1 MSTKK
6 FKTKKD
12 LVVIDREGLEST
24 VFKLLPDGFGSPI
37 YEFENNERTDR
48 VIGYNYNVNGIEGPY
63 EDVNLTIKVKK
74 ELVKLE
80 PRDFVRLKVDMDET
94 KIFSF
99 KNSFEIKT
107 SIWISEVK
115 QMVKKVQTKEQT
127 NG

>member
-24 VFKLLPDGFGSPI
+24 VFKLLPDGFGSAI

-48 VIGYNYNVNGIEGPY
+48 IIGYNYNVNGVEGPY

-74 ELVKLE
+74 KLVKLE
-80 PRDFVRLKVDMDET
+80 PRDFIQFKVDMDET

-107 SIWISEVK
+107 SIWISEVE
-115 QMVKKVQTKEQT
+115 QMVKGGA
-127 NG
+127 N

>member
-24 VFKLLPDGFGSPI
+24 VFKLLPDGFGSAI

-48 VIGYNYNVNGIEGPY
+48 IIGYNYNVNGVEGPY

-74 ELVKLE
+74 KLVKLE
-80 PRDFVRLKVDMDET
+80 PRDFVQFKVDMDET

-107 SIWISEVK
+107 SIWISEIE
-115 QMVKKVQTKEQT
+115 QMVK
-127 NG
+127 NGVS

>member
-12 LVVIDREGLEST
+12 LVVIDREGLENT
-24 VFKLLPDGFGSPI
+24 VFKLLPDGFGSAI

-48 VIGYNYNVNGIEGPY
+48 IIGYNYNVNGVAGPY
-63 EDVNLTIKVKK
+63 EDVNLTIKFSKK
-74 ELVKLE
+74 LVKFE
-80 PRDFVRLKVDMDET
+80 PRDFIRFKVDMDET

-107 SIWISEVK
+107 SIWISEIEK
-115 QMVKKVQTKEQT
+115 MEQT

>member
-24 VFKLLPDGFGSPI
+24 VFKLLPDGFGSAI

-48 VIGYNYNVNGIEGPY
+48 VIGYNYNVNGVEGPY

-74 ELVKLE
+74 KLVKLE
-80 PRDFVRLKVDMDET
+80 PRDFVQFKVDMDET

-107 SIWISEVK
+107 SIWISEIE
-115 QMVKKVQTKEQT
+115 QMVKGGA
-127 NG
+127 N

>member
-24 VFKLLPDGFGSPI
+24 VFKLLPDGFGSAI

-48 VIGYNYNVNGIEGPY
+48 IIGYNYNVNGVEGPY
-63 EDVNLTIKVKK
+63 EDVNLTIKFSKK
-74 ELVKLE
+74 LVKLE
-80 PRDFVRLKVDMDET
+80 PRDFIQFKVDMNET

-107 SIWISEVK
+107 SIWISEIEK
-115 QMVKKVQTKEQT
+115 MVK
-127 NG
+127 NGVN

>member
-1 MSTKK
+1 MSTNK

-12 LVVIDREGLEST
+12 LVVIDREGLENT
-24 VFKLLPDGFGSPI
+24 VFKLLPDGFGSAI

-48 VIGYNYNVNGIEGPY
+48 IIGYNYNVNGVEGPY

-74 ELVKLE
+74 KLVKLE
-80 PRDFVRLKVDMDET
+80 PRDFVQFKVDMDET

-107 SIWISEVK
+107 SIWISEIEK
-115 QMVKKVQTKEQT
+115 MVK
-127 NG
+127 NGVN

>member
-24 VFKLLPDGFGSPI
+24 VFKLLPDGFGSAI

-48 VIGYNYNVNGIEGPY
+48 IIGYNYNVNGVEGPY
-63 EDVNLTIKVKK
+63 EDVNLTIKFSKK
-74 ELVKLE
+74 LVKLE
-80 PRDFVRLKVDMDET
+80 PRDFIQFKVDMNET

-107 SIWISEVK
+107 SIWISEVE
-115 QMVKKVQTKEQT
+115 QMVKGGA
-127 NG
+127 N

>member
-24 VFKLLPDGFGSPI
+24 VFKLLPDGFGSAI

-48 VIGYNYNVNGIEGPY
+48 IIGYNYNVNGVQGPY
-63 EDVNLTIKVKK
+63 EDVNLTIKFSKK
-74 ELVKLE
+74 LVKLE
-80 PRDFVRLKVDMDET
+80 PRDFIQFKVDMDET

-107 SIWISEVK
+107 SIWISEIEK
-115 QMVKKVQTKEQT
+115 MVK
-127 NG
+127 NGVN

>member
-24 VFKLLPDGFGSPI
+24 VFKLLPDGFGSAI

-48 VIGYNYNVNGIEGPY
+48 IIGYNYNVNGVEGPY

-74 ELVKLE
+74 KLVKLE
-80 PRDFVRLKVDMDET
+80 PRDFIQFKVDMNET

-107 SIWISEVK
+107 SIWISEIEK
-115 QMVKKVQTKEQT
+115 MVK
-127 NG
+127 NGVN

>member
-24 VFKLLPDGFGSPI
+24 VFKLLPDGFGSAI

-48 VIGYNYNVNGIEGPY
+48 IIGYNYNVNGVEGPY
-63 EDVNLTIKVKK
+63 EDVNLTIKFSKK
-74 ELVKLE
+74 LVKLE
-80 PRDFVRLKVDMDET
+80 PRDFIQFKVDMDET

-107 SIWISEVK
+107 SIWISEIEK
-115 QMVKKVQTKEQT
+115 MVK
-127 NG
+127 NGVN

>member
-12 LVVIDREGLEST
+12 LVVIDREGLENT
-24 VFKLLPDGFGSPI
+24 VFKLLPDGFGSAI

-48 VIGYNYNVNGIEGPY
+48 IIGYNYNVNGVEGPY

-74 ELVKLE
+74 KLVKLE
-80 PRDFVRLKVDMDET
+80 PRDFIQFKVDMDET

-107 SIWISEVK
+107 SIWISEIEK
-115 QMVKKVQTKEQT
+115 MVK
-127 NG
+127 NGVN

>member
-12 LVVIDREGLEST
+12 LVVIDHEGLEST
-24 VFKLLPDGFGSPI
+24 VFKLLPDGFGSAI

-48 VIGYNYNVNGIEGPY
+48 IIGYNYNVNGVEGPY

-74 ELVKLE
+74 KLVKLE
-80 PRDFVRLKVDMDET
+80 PRDFVQFKVDMDET

-107 SIWISEVK
+107 SIWISEIE
-115 QMVKKVQTKEQT
+115 QMVKGGA
-127 NG
+127 N

>member
-24 VFKLLPDGFGSPI
+24 VFKLLPDGFGSAI

-48 VIGYNYNVNGIEGPY
+48 IIGYNYNVNGVEGPY

-74 ELVKLE
+74 KLVKLE
-80 PRDFVRLKVDMDET
+80 PRDFVRFKVDMDET

-107 SIWISEVK
+107 SIWISEIEK
-115 QMVKKVQTKEQT
+115 MVK
-127 NG
+127 NGVN

>member
-1 MSTKK
+1 MPK

-12 LVVIDREGLEST
+12 LIVIDREGLEST

-48 VIGYNYNVNGIEGPY
+48 IIGYNYNVNGVEGPY
-63 EDVNLTIKVKK
+63 EDVNLTIKFKK
-74 ELVKLE
+74 KLVKFE
-80 PRDFVRLKVDMDET
+80 PRDFIQFKVDMNET

-107 SIWISEVK
+107 SIWISEIEK
-115 QMVKKVQTKEQT
+115 MVK
-127 NG
+127 NGVN

>member
-24 VFKLLPDGFGSPI
+24 VFKLLPDGFGSAI

-48 VIGYNYNVNGIEGPY
+48 IIGYNYNVNGVEGPY

-74 ELVKLE
+74 KLVKLE
-80 PRDFVRLKVDMDET
+80 PRDFIQFKVDMDET

-107 SIWISEVK
+107 SIWISEIEK
-115 QMVKKVQTKEQT
+115 MVK
-127 NG
+127 NGVS

>member
-24 VFKLLPDGFGSPI
+24 VFKLLPDGFGSAI

-48 VIGYNYNVNGIEGPY
+48 IIGYNYNVNGVEGPY
-63 EDVNLTIKVKK
+63 EDVNLTIKFSKK
-74 ELVKLE
+74 LVKFE
-80 PRDFVRLKVDMDET
+80 PRDFVQFKVDMDET

-107 SIWISEVK
+107 SIWISEIEK
-115 QMVKKVQTKEQT
+115 MVKGGT
-127 NG
+127 N

>member
-1 MSTKK
+1 MSNK

-24 VFKLLPDGFGSPI
+24 VFKLLPDGFGSAI

-48 VIGYNYNVNGIEGPY
+48 IIGYNYNVNGVEGPY

-74 ELVKLE
+74 KLVKLE
-80 PRDFVRLKVDMDET
+80 PRDFIQFKVDMDET

-107 SIWISEVK
+107 SIWISEIEK
-115 QMVKKVQTKEQT
+115 MVK
-127 NG
+127 NGVN

>member
-24 VFKLLPDGFGSPI
+24 VFKLLPDGFGSAI

-48 VIGYNYNVNGIEGPY
+48 IIGYNYNVNGVEGPY
-63 EDVNLTIKVKK
+63 EDVYLTIKFSKK
-74 ELVKLE
+74 LVKLE
-80 PRDFVRLKVDMDET
+80 PRDFIQFKVDMDET

-107 SIWISEVK
+107 SIWISEVE
-115 QMVKKVQTKEQT
+115 QMVKGGA
-127 NG
+127 N

>member
-24 VFKLLPDGFGSPI
+24 VFKLLPDGFGSAI

-48 VIGYNYNVNGIEGPY
+48 IIGYNYNVNGVEGPY
-63 EDVNLTIKVKK
+63 EDVNLTIKCSKK
-74 ELVKLE
+74 LVKFE
-80 PRDFVRLKVDMDET
+80 PRDFIRFKVDIDET

-107 SIWISEVK
+107 SIWISEIE
-115 QMVKKVQTKEQT
+115 QMVKGGA
-127 NG
+127 N

>member
-24 VFKLLPDGFGSPI
+24 VFKLLPDGFGSAI

-48 VIGYNYNVNGIEGPY
+48 IIGYNYNVNGVEGPY

-74 ELVKLE
+74 KLVKLE
-80 PRDFVRLKVDMDET
+80 PRDFIQFKVDIDET

-107 SIWISEVK
+107 SIWISEIEK
-115 QMVKKVQTKEQT
+115 MVK
-127 NG
+127 NGVS